1 VPAPRTSPPTT
12 DWGNLLPTAVSERI
26 VESAVKQSVVLQL
39 ATTRPMPA
47 GVEHIPVV
55 SVAPSASWVGAG
67 ARKPIAEIIWSA
79 ETLQAEEIA
88 AIVAIP
94 DVYISDTTGSWSPEE
109 SAKKRAREGDRQS
122 ARPRRPVRRER
133 SELVP
138 DGGIAAIAGTAVTGG
153 DALEAV
159 DGALTK
165 IESDGP
171 TATGV
176 ASSPAIGSALR
187 AAYREAAALPGE
199 AAASQI
205 YGIPVSV
212 TSPWSSSAPDAFV
225 GAWENLVI
233 GVREDVNVA
242 ISKEGV
248 LVDEEGDIAIS
259 AFQDDQTVVRIY
271 ARFGVA
277 VATP

>member
-1 VPAPRTSPPTT
+1 
-12 DWGNLLPTAVSERI
+12 L
-26 VESAVKQSVVLQL
+26 
-39 ATTRPMPA
+39 
-47 GVEHIPVV
+47 
-55 SVAPSASWVGAG
+55 
-67 ARKPIAEIIWSA
+67 
-79 ETLQAEEIA
+79 
-88 AIVAIP
+88 
-94 DVYISDTTGSWSPEE
+94 
-109 SAKKRAREGDRQS
+109 
-122 ARPRRPVRRER
+122 
-133 SELVP
+133 
-138 DGGIAAIAGTAVTGG
+138 IAAIAGTAVTGD

-165 IESDGP
+165 IESDGL

-212 TSPWSSSAPDAFV
+212 TSTWSSSAPDAFV

-233 GVREDVNVA
+233 GVREDLNVA

-259 AFQDDQTVVRIY
+259 AFQDDQTLVRIY

-277 VATP
+277 VATPLKADGSGPSKPFVGAKWTK